1 MLIGKT
7 AAFEKA
13 HRKRILKNSELSR
26 IFDEKILLFEKEPHH
41 PSLDTHKLSGKLK
54 GYWAFTIAYDCR
66 VVFDLIE
73 PDKALLI
80 DVGKHDEV
88 Y

>member
-7 AAFEKA
+7 PGFERS
-13 HRKRILKNSELSR
+13 HRKRILINKELSKV
-26 IFDEKILLFEKEPHH
+26 FDEKLLLFEKEPYH

-54 GYWAFTIAYDCR
+54 GFWAFTIAYDCR
-66 VVFDLIE
+66 VIFDLVE
-73 PDKALLI
+73 PDKAMLI